1 MIKIEF
7 LRTWKLSVKISST
20 DSQKIK
26 EVENMKEL
34 TQKEI
39 LKGLSTLIT
48 NDLNRLNNKTE
59 LNNTKLEY
67 YFRLHNKK
75 YNVQLTIEKK

>member
-1 MIKIEF
+1 
-7 LRTWKLSVKISST
+7 
-20 DSQKIK
+20 
-26 EVENMKEL
+26 MKEL